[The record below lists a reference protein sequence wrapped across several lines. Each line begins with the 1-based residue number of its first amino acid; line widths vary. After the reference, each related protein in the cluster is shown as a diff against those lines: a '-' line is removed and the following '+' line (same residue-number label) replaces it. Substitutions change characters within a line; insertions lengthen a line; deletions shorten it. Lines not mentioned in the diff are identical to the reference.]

1 MFLSVLCL
9 ARASGSGSVLVLQT
23 SRHHRFATQSET
35 DIQTDTPCCAVLLR
49 FSSPAWTSPSLPFS
63 VGVWIACSYSLT
75 ASPTSPSPPAGQAS
89 NSIPLP
95 VLPEESGLLAC
106 RLSPRPTSSR
116 HVLCGPPAGH
126 CGGIQVIKIA
136 AFQLFHGTHES
147 RRSADEPPP
156 PLLSPSP
163 GASFLCHLNP
173 PSSP

>member
-1 MFLSVLCL
+1 MPGLQAQAQSWSFRHPDTTASPHNLRQTYRQTHPAAPFCSVFPRPLGPLPRCHSRWAFGLL
-9 ARASGSGSVLVLQT
+9 ALT
-23 SRHHRFATQSET
+23 
-35 DIQTDTPCCAVLLR
+35 
-49 FSSPAWTSPSLPFS
+49 
-63 VGVWIACSYSLT
+63 YSLT
-75 ASPTSPSPPAGQAS
+75 ASPTSPSPPAGQAF